1 MTTGHNSDG
10 FQTSSEIVDLTV
22 KGSNMC
28 FDWLNFPIS
37 VDGATGGLIG
47 ETVIICG
54 GGYHNG
60 YNYTIIDEC
69 YSLTSEKAT
78 LFTHMSVERRSA
90 ASIVMDDNILWVTGG
105 YSGAFHLAS
114 TEYVTVTGTMLGPN
128 LPQALTNHAMV
139 AINKTCSMVIGGIS
153 VDYSTSTYFNEQNRT
168 FYYDHN
174 EGEWI
179 TGPSLM
185 QARMNHAAGIVTDE
199 VTDEPLVAVTGGRY
213 YSDGCWF
220 YLVSTEIL
228 QDGEWVQGKLN
239 GTICHLLE
247 IFWSHNTVVESA
259 A

>member
-1 MTTGHNSDG
+1 
-10 FQTSSEIVDLTV
+10 
-22 KGSNMC
+22 MC

-60 YNYTIIDEC
+60 YNYTIYDEC

-78 LFTHMSVERRSA
+78 LVTHMSVERRSA
-90 ASIVMDDNILWVTGG
+90 ASIVLDDNILWVTGG

-128 LPQALTNHAMV
+128 LPQALVDHAMV

-153 VDYSTSTYFNEQNRT
+153 ADYSTSTYFNEQNRT

-185 QARMNHAAGIVTDE
+185 QARMNQAAGIVTDE
-199 VTDEPLVAVTGGRY
+199 VTDEPLLAVTGGRY

-220 YLVSTEIL
+220 YFVSTEIL

-239 GTICHLLE
+239 DTICHLLE
-247 IFWSHNTVVESA
+247 MFWSHNTVVESA